1 MNKPLHSLRHVCGV
15 SKAGLVSDKLH
26 VRKSMVHLVR
36 PSSQDGKLLGKLAD
50 VSLILER
57 LHTVSEEVHELVE
70 QVSDVTQRVSL
81 MLRDLDGRVVDMQ
94 E

>member
-1 MNKPLHSLRHVCGV
+1 
-15 SKAGLVSDKLH
+15 
-26 VRKSMVHLVR
+26 MVHLVR
-36 PSSQDGKLLGKLAD
+36 PSSQGGKLLGKLAD